1 MSGVYFPT
9 CPGPNFR
16 PVQEKTKKGRILP
29 ENITVEPLGEVKKII
44 WFWSARARLLPPA
57 RSIFFIYFH
66 DVFRFVS
73 TAENNK
79 DARKG
84 NKNQDPACLIIP
96 RG

>member
-1 MSGVYFPT
+1 MVL
-9 CPGPNFR
+9 
-16 PVQEKTKKGRILP
+16 V
-29 ENITVEPLGEVKKII
+29 
-44 WFWSARARLLPPA
+44 RARTTFA
-57 RSIFFIYFH
+57 SRTINFFYLFP